1 MSSVFFNLPAGLPI
15 DNGPILGYLFFD
27 AEIWGGGRMSK
38 VLLTIAGFDPSA
50 GAGVLLD
57 LKVFARHGFRG
68 VAALSGLTVQN
79 TGTVKGVHPWPT
91 NLLLRQYR
99 ALAEDIDLSGIKVGM
114 AATESQLKAIA
125 GILRE
130 NRDIP
135 RVVDPVFRSS
145 SGAWLLE
152 PKAVPVFLRRIGKH
166 ATVLTPNLD
175 EAGGLTGSVV
185 RNVPEMIAAA
195 KAIYEI
201 SRTPCLVT
209 GGHLEGEAVNCLFDG
224 RQISLFPKKKLEK
237 DVHGTG
243 CLFSSSLLCFLAM
256 GRRLERAA
264 ELATEFTHEA
274 IRTAVRIGRGRA
286 IFR

>member
-1 MSSVFFNLPAGLPI
+1 MS
-15 DNGPILGYLFFD
+15 
-27 AEIWGGGRMSK
+27 R

-57 LKVFARHGFRG
+57 LKVFARHGFQG
-68 VAALSGLTVQN
+68 VSALTGVTVQN
-79 TGTVKGVHPWPT
+79 TETVKSVHPFPG

-99 ALAEDIDLSGIKVGM
+99 ALADDIGLSGIKVGM
-114 AATESQLKAIA
+114 AAVESQLKAIS

-135 RVVDPVFRSS
+135 RVIDPVFRSS

-152 PKAVPVFLRRIGKH
+152 PKALPLFLRRIGKH
-166 ATVLTPNLD
+166 ATVLTPNMD
-175 EAGGLTGSVV
+175 EAGRLTGSAV
-185 RNVPEMIAAA
+185 RNIPEMIAAA

-201 SRTPCLVT
+201 ARSPCLVT

-224 RQISLFPKKKLEK
+224 RRIFLFGKKRLKK

-243 CLFSSSLLCFLAM
+243 CIFSSSLLCYLAM

-274 IRTAVRIGRGRA
+274 IRTSVRIGRGRPV
-286 IFR
+286 FR

>member
-1 MSSVFFNLPAGLPI
+1 
-15 DNGPILGYLFFD
+15 
-27 AEIWGGGRMSK
+27 MSK

-50 GAGVLLD
+50 GAGVFLD
-57 LKVFARHGFRG
+57 LKVFARLGFQG
-68 VAALSGLTVQN
+68 VAALTGVTVQN
-79 TGTVKGVHPWPT
+79 TELVKSVHPCPPD
-91 NLLLRQYR
+91 LLLRQYR
-99 ALAEDIDLSGIKVGM
+99 TLVEDVDLRGIKVGM

-135 RVVDPVFRSS
+135 RVIDPAFRSS

-152 PKAVPVFLRRIGKH
+152 HEAVPLFLRRIGKD

-175 EAGGLTGSVV
+175 EAGRLSGTVV
-185 RNVPEMIAAA
+185 RNLPEMIAAA
-195 KAIYEI
+195 KAIYAI
-201 SRTPCLVT
+201 ARTPCLVT

-224 RQISLFPKKKLEK
+224 RRVSLFGKKRLKK

-274 IRTAVRIGRGRA
+274 IRTSVRIGRGRA